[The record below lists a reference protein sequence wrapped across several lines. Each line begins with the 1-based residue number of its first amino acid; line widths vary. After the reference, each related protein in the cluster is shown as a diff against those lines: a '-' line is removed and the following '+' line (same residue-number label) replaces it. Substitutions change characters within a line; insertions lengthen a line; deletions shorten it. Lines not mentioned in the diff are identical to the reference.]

1 MLIDSS
7 ITSPRVYFNKQLA
20 TIPFIVAMEIYYLGK
35 GFCMFKQ
42 LLSSSLIS
50 TYSLHSDHRMAGQL
64 LTSSQLNNNH
74 SNSNSNLNA
83 CTQGN
88 QTKQSQQQLV
98 VTDGGDTA
106 NIKSSSLATPVAVK
120 KQGVSG
126 ESCDAT
132 GQSSRD
138 ILIKKFEKDFR

>member
-1 MLIDSS
+1 
-7 ITSPRVYFNKQLA
+7 
-20 TIPFIVAMEIYYLGK
+20 
-35 GFCMFKQ
+35 MFKQ
-42 LLSSSLIS
+42 LLWFLLIS
-50 TYSLHSDHRMAGQL
+50 AYSLHSDHRMAGQL

-83 CTQGN
+83 FTQGN
-88 QTKQSQQQLV
+88 QTKQSQQQQLV
-98 VTDGGDTA
+98 VADVGDTA
-106 NIKSSSLATPVAVK
+106 NIKSSSLTTPVAVK